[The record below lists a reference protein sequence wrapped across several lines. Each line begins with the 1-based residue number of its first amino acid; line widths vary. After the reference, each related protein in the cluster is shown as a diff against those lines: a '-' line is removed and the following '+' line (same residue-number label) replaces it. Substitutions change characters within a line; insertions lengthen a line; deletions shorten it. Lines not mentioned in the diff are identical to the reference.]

1 MSARFR
7 AMFRSDSETVNA
19 TDRWPGSA
27 SAELKIRRLAT
38 KALTLLRA
46 DAVRVTG
53 RVGLA
58 LPKFPSSLDTFF
70 V

>member
-19 TDRWPGSA
+19 TDRWPA
-27 SAELKIRRLAT
+27 FAPARLKIQRLAT

-46 DAVRVTG
+46 DAICVTG
-53 RVGLA
+53 RIGLA